1 MAGEITISLSV
12 VGSNAGATASATDS
26 DVIVMT
32 GSNISSQTL
41 TILSTASTIIAIG
54 AVTVGGVMVIKNLS
68 TTGTVYVNNAVYG
81 TLALAVAGSP
91 VKIKY
96 GETVLLRTNLG
107 TYTAWADINAL
118 VQVVCFDN

>member
-12 VGSNAGATASATDS
+12 VGSNAGAVASATDS

-32 GSNISSQTL
+32 GSNMSSQTV
-41 TILSTASTIIAIG
+41 TILSTASTTIAIG
-54 AVTVGGVMVIKNLS
+54 AVTIGGVMVIKNLS
-68 TTGTVYVNNAVYG
+68 TSGTIYVDNAVYA

-96 GETVLLRTNLG
+96 GETALIRTNAL
-107 TYTAWADINAL
+107 TYTAWADISAL